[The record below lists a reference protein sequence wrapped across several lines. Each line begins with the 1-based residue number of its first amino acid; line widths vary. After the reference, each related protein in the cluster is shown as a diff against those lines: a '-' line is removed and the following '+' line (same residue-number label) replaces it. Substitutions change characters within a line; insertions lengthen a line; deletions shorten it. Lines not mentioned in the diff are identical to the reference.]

1 MPTKP
6 MPTKSINNIDTAN
19 MLNALAVESG
29 VNAPKVVNGDI
40 SSLKTFG
47 RYVTQYQATQNNFI
61 NALVNRIGR
70 VIITSRL
77 YKNPWSIFKKGL
89 LEYGETIEEIF
100 VAMAKP
106 YTFDPEKTENTD
118 FKRYIPDVKAVFH
131 TLNFQKFYPTT
142 VSEAELRQAFLS
154 FEGVN
159 DLITRIIEQVY
170 TGANYDEF
178 VAMKYLLARA
188 ILDGN
193 VHSVNIPEIN
203 ADNARAVT
211 TTMVNYARKM
221 GYMSTAYNT
230 AGVNTYSD
238 ISKLYMII
246 TADIQSILDVE
257 VLALSFNMDKAE
269 LLGRQIGVD
278 SFGDFDTERLN
289 MLFGDDPN
297 YIPLTTDDINNLKT
311 IAGVLCDESF
321 FMIFDNNIFMTSIF
335 SPVGLYWTYYY
346 HTWKT
351 FSTSPFANAVVFTTQ
366 NPAITSVTIS
376 PATATVDKGQSIKFT
391 ADVVTT
397 GFADTSVFWEVTGSD
412 IKSTITQDGVLTVG
426 TSETETALTVKATSK
441 YDSTKSGTATVTI
454 NQ

>member
-142 VSEAELRQAFLS
+142 VSESELRQAFLS

-178 VAMKYLLARA
+178 VAMKYVLARA

-278 SFGDFDTERLN
+278 SFGNFDTERLN

-376 PATATVDKGQSIKFT
+376 PATAAVDKGQSIKFT

-426 TSETETALTVKATSK
+426 TSETETTLTVKATSK